1 MTRNHVGAPPPKWNS
16 AHFFINIF
24 RARSTVERSFGQMVH
39 RFKLLNGTLNFTR
52 RRCTR
57 FILAGVLLH
66 NFLRERELE
75 EDLEPPD
82 VDLPTDE
89 EYEARRRR
97 APMPN
102 NAARI
107 YRERFVEY
115 FDMGN

>member
-1 MTRNHVGAPPPKWNS
+1 
-16 AHFFINIF
+16 
-24 RARSTVERSFGQMVH
+24 VERSFGQLVH

-66 NFLRERELE
+66 NFLREREIE
-75 EDLEPPD
+75 ENLEPPD
-82 VDLPTDE
+82 VDLPADE
-89 EYEARRRR
+89 EYEDRQGR

-115 FDMGN
+115 FDMEN